1 MSDNLFWPP
10 TAGDGDPGDT
20 IPLPGSSGWGGG
32 SYGPPPVADRPRRP
46 WRAPALAAGLA
57 ALVFGGIGVGV
68 GAEIA
73 GGTSGGTSTSGAGL
87 TVAPASAKTVSDP
100 KSLAGVAAK
109 VLPAVVSINVQIQ
122 GGGDTGSGV
131 ILRQDGYILTNN
143 HVIAD
148 AVGGGGTVTVT
159 FNDGTTAPAT
169 IVGADAEDD
178 LAVIKVSKTGLP
190 VAVLGSAADVKVG
203 DPVLAI
209 GSPLGLQGTVTSGI
223 VSSVNRPVET
233 SDSQQ
238 QDPFGGGSS
247 TPTTVI
253 DAIQTDA
260 AINPGN
266 SGGPLVNT
274 AGEVIGINSAIAST
288 GSSLG
293 GQSGNIGVGFAI
305 PVDQA
310 KVVAQQLITTGKATH
325 PLLGVS
331 LADATDSNG
340 TALARVQSVVAGGP
354 AAKAGIQAGDI
365 IIAVGDQKTAGAQA
379 AIAAI
384 RSHQPGQQVTITVL
398 RGSERKTFTVTLVD
412 ASTSQG

>member
-1 MSDNLFWPP
+1 MSNDLFWP
-10 TAGDGDPGDT
+10 TESEPGDT
-20 IPLPGSSGWGGG
+20 MPLPGSSGWGVGEPDPAR
-32 SYGPPPVADRPRRP
+32 GPHRPRTP
-46 WRAPALAAGLA
+46 WRTTALAAGLS

-68 GAEIA
+68 GTEMA
-73 GGTSGGTSTSGAGL
+73 GGNSTPTSASGL
-87 TVAPASAKTVSDP
+87 TVAPASAKVAADP

-109 VLPAVVSINVQIQ
+109 VLPAVVSINVQVN

-143 HVIAD
+143 HVVA
-148 AVGGGGTVTVT
+148 AATGGGATVTVT

-169 IVGADAEDD
+169 IVGGDAEDD
-178 LAVIKVSKTGLP
+178 LAVIKVDKSGLP
-190 VAVLGSAADVKVG
+190 VAVLGSASSVKVG

-223 VSSVNRPVET
+223 VSSVNRPVQT
-233 SDSQQ
+233 SDSSQP
-238 QDPFGGGSS
+238 DPFGGGQQSG
-247 TPTTVI
+247 PTTVI

-266 SGGPLVNT
+266 SGGPLVDT

-288 GSSLG
+288 GSSFG
-293 GQSGNIGVGFAI
+293 SQSGNIGVGFAI

-310 KVVAQQLITTGKATH
+310 KVVAQELIATGKATH

-340 TALARVQSVVAGGP
+340 TSLARVQSVLAGGP
-354 AAKAGIQAGDI
+354 AEKAGIKAGDI
-365 IIAVGDQKTAGAQA
+365 IVAVGDQKTAGAQA

-384 RSHQPGQQVTITVL
+384 RSHQPGQQVTVTVL
-398 RGSERKTFTVTLVD
+398 RGSERKTFTVTLLD
-412 ASTSQG
+412 ASTAQG

>member
-1 MSDNLFWPP
+1 MSNDLFWPS
-10 TAGDGDPGDT
+10 TEAETYRDPGDT
-20 IPLPGSSGWGGG
+20 MPLPGSDGWGVDEPGHRTAT
-32 SYGPPPVADRPRRP
+32 PIDQPRHP
-46 WRAPALAAGLA
+46 WRATALAAGLA
-57 ALVFGGIGVGV
+57 ALVFGGVGVGV

-73 GGTSGGTSTSGAGL
+73 GGDSTPASTAGL
-87 TVAPASAKTVSDP
+87 TVAPSAGKVATDP

-109 VLPAVVSINVQIQ
+109 VLPAVVSINVQVN

-143 HVIAD
+143 HVIAA
-148 AVGGGGTVTVT
+148 AVGGGANITVT
-159 FNDGTTAPAT
+159 FNDGSTAPAT

-178 LAVIKVSKTGLP
+178 LAVIKVTKTGLP
-190 VAVLGSAADVKVG
+190 VAVLGNAAEVKVG
-203 DPVLAI
+203 DAVLAI

-223 VSSVNRPVET
+223 VSSVNRPVQTGDENQ
-233 SDSQQ
+233 S
-238 QDPFGGGSS
+238 PFGGPQQ
-247 TPTTVI
+247 PTTVI

-266 SGGPLVNT
+266 SGGPLVNMN
-274 AGEVIGINSAIAST
+274 GEVIGINSAIAST

-293 GQSGNIGVGFAI
+293 GQAGNIGVGFAI

-310 KVVAQQLITTGKATH
+310 KVVAQQLIATGKATH

-331 LADATDSNG
+331 LGDATDSNG
-340 TALARVQSVVAGGP
+340 TALARVQSVLAGGP
-354 AAKAGIQAGDI
+354 AEKAGIKVGDI
-365 IIAVGDQKTAGAQA
+365 IVAVGDQKTAGAQA

-384 RSHQPGQQVTITVL
+384 RSHQPGQQVTVTVL

-412 ASTSQG
+412 ASTAQG